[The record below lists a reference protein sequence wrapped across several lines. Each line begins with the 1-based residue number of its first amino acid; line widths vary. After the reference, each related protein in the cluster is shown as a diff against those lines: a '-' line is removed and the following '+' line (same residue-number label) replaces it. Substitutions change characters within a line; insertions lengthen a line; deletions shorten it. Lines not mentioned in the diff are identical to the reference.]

1 MNRKNILIT
10 LIFTGIFTI
19 VFGIAGITNLFE
31 KIDLRL
37 YDGLL
42 HLKKDP
48 PVSEKVVMGI
58 IDEADIDKL
67 GDWPWTRNIL
77 ADSIIR
83 MKELGAD
90 TTVFDIEYISP
101 SLKSVASNAEENIIN
116 QIQKNQDQTQ
126 DLMKSIPLA
135 LERGY
140 PQNALKNYTDTL
152 IRENLA
158 ENYENLYQYVEN
170 NVSFDN
176 DEYFGKAA
184 QFFGNTFLTVNN
196 QDLGYSSISKEDIE
210 YIFNRFLTYNVEDP
224 NHLTLK
230 DNDYT
235 FRETYDGIGK
245 GFTPA
250 LHSMMQRAKGAGFTN
265 SNVDSD
271 GTRRRMEL
279 MYEYDNH
286 YLPQLVFAPLLSIL
300 DVKDIQRTKKAL
312 ILKNAL
318 YPGETERKDIKIPL
332 DNHGQMLINWQ
343 HEDSYDEKKYNG
355 INYEHI
361 YNVNQL
367 DYVEQNIYDNL
378 QIMMD
383 WYVLINLNGYP
394 LDYVIE
400 GAQLLE
406 KYKEIANFKQYLL
419 SHCTGFDV
427 EGNPYDGNTDEE
439 YNIYF
444 GLRKDFFQEMTEYV
458 HKNHLDE
465 INEYITS
472 VNFTDQEF
480 ITDITDLFD
489 TLLADVDFYNSSFER
504 LCKKFT
510 GAYCIIGMTAAST
523 TDIGATPFKKQYA
536 NVGIHANIMNTI
548 LTQSFIHYID
558 WYWGFLISIIVSIL
572 GILLLNLSNSKQNII
587 NGVAKLVIII
597 FFMVLFIAGNIYMP
611 LMCGVIFFNLFDYLG
626 GVLRRYLA
634 SSREKKFITQI
645 ASSFANK
652 DTVDELRKNPEAFKT
667 EGQKKNITALFSDI
681 QKFSTLSESISK
693 IYGDEGPNKLIE
705 ILNEYLGSMSNEILR
720 NNGNI
725 DKYEGDAI
733 ISMFGAPDPL
743 NSHTKEEWAYL
754 CLDSAIRMKKVEEE
768 FNQTHS
774 ELFKDYEVQDENGQ
788 TQIIKLNQLQ
798 TRIGI
803 NFGEAF
809 VGLMGSKTESF
820 SKLNYT
826 MIGDTVNLASR
837 LEGVNKVYNSWIMC
851 SEDTWKLAN
860 TGANEGKIIVRPFD
874 RVRVVGRATPV
885 QLYNVI
891 GFADE
896 LDSKKKEEVSMFNN
910 ALTLYLERKFAQ
922 AQKAFTEC
930 AKILDDKTS
939 LVFAERCKLYAQKGV
954 PENWDG
960 VMNMTSK

>member
-1 MNRKNILIT
+1 MNRKSILIS
-10 LIFTGIFTI
+10 LIFTGVFTLL
-19 VFGIAGITNLFE
+19 FGIAGLTNLFE

-48 PVSEKVVMGI
+48 PISEKVVMGI
-58 IDEADIDKL
+58 IDEDDIDKL

-83 MKELGAD
+83 MKEFGTKAA
-90 TTVFDIEYISP
+90 VFDIEYISP

-116 QIQKNQDQTQ
+116 QIQKNQAETEE
-126 DLMKSIPLA
+126 LMKSIPLA
-135 LERGY
+135 LNRGY
-140 PQNALKNYTDTL
+140 PASSLGTYTDAL
-152 IRENLA
+152 IHENLSD
-158 ENYENLYQYVEN
+158 NYNELYNYVEN

-184 QFFGNTFLTVNN
+184 QFFENTFLTVNN
-196 QDLGYSSISKEDIE
+196 QDLGYSNITQEDID
-210 YIFNRFLTYNVEDP
+210 YIFKRFLTYKVDDP
-224 NHLTLK
+224 DHLTLR

-235 FRETYDGIGK
+235 FRETYEGIGK

-250 LHSMMQRAKGAGFTN
+250 LHSMMQRAHGAGFTN

-279 MYEYDNH
+279 LYAYGDN
-286 YLPQLVFAPLLSIL
+286 YLPQLVFEPLLNIL
-300 DVKDIQRTKKAL
+300 DVQELQRTKKAL
-312 ILKNAL
+312 IMKNAL
-318 YPGETERKDIKIPL
+318 YPGETERKDVKIPL

-343 HEDSYDEKKYNG
+343 HEDTSDENRYNG

-361 YNVNQL
+361 YTVNQL
-367 DYVEQNIYDNL
+367 DYIEQNLFDNL
-378 QIMMD
+378 CIMQQ
-383 WYVLINLNGYP
+383 WYVLIKNGYP
-394 LDYVIE
+394 LDYVVQ
-400 GAQLLE
+400 GAKLVE
-406 KYKEIANFKQYLL
+406 HYNEILNFKNYLL
-419 SHCTGFDV
+419 SHCTGFD
-427 EGNPYDGNTDEE
+427 EDENPYDGNTDEE

-444 GLRKDFFQEMTEYV
+444 ELRQNFFEELTEFV
-458 HKNHLDE
+458 HADYLAE
-465 INEYITS
+465 INDYFTE
-472 VNFTDQEF
+472 VHFTDQEF
-480 ITDITDLFD
+480 IDDINDLFNTLQSD
-489 TLLADVDFYNSSFER
+489 TDFYNASFAK
-504 LCKKFT
+504 LKNKFE

-523 TDIGATPFKKQYA
+523 TDIGAIPFKKQYA

-548 LTQSFIHYID
+548 LTKSFISYMD
-558 WYWGFLISIIVSIL
+558 WGWGFLVSVIVSLL
-572 GILLLNLSNSKQNII
+572 GILLLGLSNTKQNII
-587 NGVAKLVIII
+587 NGVAKLVEIL
-597 FFMVLFIAGNIYMP
+597 FFMILFVAGNIYMP
-611 LMCGVIFFNLFDYLG
+611 LMCGVVTFNIVDYLG

-754 CLDSAIRMKKVEEE
+754 CLDSAIRMKKVEVE

-774 ELFKDYEVQDENGQ
+774 DLFKDYEVTNAEGQ
-788 TQIIKLNQLQ
+788 KEMIKLNPLQ

-803 NFGEAF
+803 NSGEAF

-837 LEGVNKVYNSWIMC
+837 LEGVNKVYSSWIMC

-885 QLYNVI
+885 QLYNVL

-896 LDSKKKEEVSMFNN
+896 VDSQKKEELDMFNN
-910 ALTLYLERKFAQ
+910 ALSLYLDRQFAKAEQ
-922 AQKAFTEC
+922 AFIEC
-930 AKILDDKTS
+930 SKILQDKTA
-939 LVFAERCKLYAQKGV
+939 LIFADRCKLYKTKGV